1 MKSKLHLVNL
11 LILLGYSAVIQL
23 LALANG
29 RDGAMMMLIFMLF
42 AVGVHVAALLLG
54 ALIVLLKGDGRDA
67 GQWALSALL
76 VAILGF
82 GACWGGATLAEAING
97 SASLH

>member
-11 LILLGYSAVIQL
+11 LILLGYSVVIQL
-23 LALANG
+23 IALANG
-29 RDGAMMMLIFMLF
+29 SDGAIMMLIFMLV

-54 ALIVLLKGDGRDA
+54 ALIVLLNGDGRDA

-76 VAILGF
+76 VAIVGF
-82 GACWGGATLAEAING
+82 GACWGGATLAEAIN
-97 SASLH
+97 